1 MDPIADP
8 TSLTLFGIRVDS
20 ATSKQATLAIWESAI
35 SRGGLRV
42 VLTDIWALLMAQ
54 RDYTMWEALSAADY
68 VLPLADDA
76 VIRRLVQRR
85 HIPAIWPEQMLREL
99 FDAAVR
105 SAKSVVM
112 LMPKDELKSTSELL
126 GKVWPELKFHALSRG
141 DPDDPE
147 PDTKVVRAVNAIGP
161 ELLVLGGNS
170 PWQECWAH
178 THRDALDIGAIVLLP
193 QLMPTLLAIGQHAGL
208 AVTGAGR
215 SRRKMALQ
223 RAVASTIGPAA
234 SASAETVGSWLQEAR
249 QELSEWSAALHA
261 RRPPAALRRLGAL
274 PAPQKRHV
282 AVRVQEWNAAD
293 MSSSRWIGISPL
305 ARLGPPRPVRV
316 APAPP
321 LALPPPTRPAP
332 RPTAPPRPRPPEV
345 PDELRSLWSEQ
356 PTVSL
361 SLEALQSGDL
371 SIVTGYLVESNGAN
385 RQPETVTDGMD
396 SQRPVFHM
404 PVAEGSYNLKL
415 GEPRTADGDAP
426 PRQGETEPASSE
438 RENSHP
444 SLEAPLAPTTR
455 LRSRDADALAASHAS
470 SESVDD
476 LPATRRLRSPSEL
489 AGRLESPGMPD
500 TPEQEQVS
508 PAQPSSSGLTG
519 THDAAQALQ
528 KSRRISRRYIVKRAP
543 GHSVRRRR
551 HRRKS
556 GA

>member
-1 MDPIADP
+1 MDPIVDP

-85 HIPAIWPEQMLREL
+85 HMAAIWPEQMLREL
-99 FDAAVR
+99 FDAAAR
-105 SAKSVVM
+105 SAKSIVM
-112 LMPKDELKSTSELL
+112 LMRKDELKSASELL
-126 GKVWPELKFHALSRG
+126 GKVWPDLKFHGLSRG

-147 PDTKVVRAVNAIGP
+147 PDTKIVRAVNAIGP
-161 ELLVLGGNS
+161 ELLVMGGNS
-170 PWQECWAH
+170 PWQESWAH

-193 QLMPTLLAIGQHAGL
+193 QLTPTLLAIGQHAGL
-208 AVTGAGR
+208 AITGAGR

-282 AVRVQEWNAAD
+282 AVRVQEWSAAD
-293 MSSSRWIGISPL
+293 MSSSRWIGVSPL

-321 LALPPPTRPAP
+321 LALPPPTQSAP
-332 RPTAPPRPRPPEV
+332 RPSAPLQPRPPEV

-385 RQPETVTDGMD
+385 RQPESVTDGMD

-404 PVAEGSYNLKL
+404 P
-415 GEPRTADGDAP
+415 GEPHTTDGDAP
-426 PRQGETEPASSE
+426 PRQDEAEPTSSE
-438 RENSHP
+438 RENRLP

-455 LRSRDADALAASHAS
+455 LRSRDADALAASHVS
-470 SESVDD
+470 SESADD

-489 AGRLESPGMPD
+489 SGRSESPGMPN

-508 PAQPSSSGLTG
+508 LAQPSSSSLTG
-519 THDAAQALQ
+519 PNDAAQALQ

-551 HRRKS
+551 RKRKS